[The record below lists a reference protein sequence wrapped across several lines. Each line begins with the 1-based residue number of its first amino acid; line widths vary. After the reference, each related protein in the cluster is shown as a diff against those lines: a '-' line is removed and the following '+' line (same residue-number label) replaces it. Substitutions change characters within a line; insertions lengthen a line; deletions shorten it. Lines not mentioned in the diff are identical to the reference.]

1 MAVPKAM
8 FMEFLA
14 STLRAKITGS
24 AGTGTITITGF
35 GTPGTTRAAM
45 QVMEVVGAKRIRQTK
60 IGTTTATTPSIT
72 LDYTPLSSS
81 LVIGAIGLYGVTIPP
96 GTNFTE
102 ISENNAN
109 RALQSEYDL
118 TNATTTV
125 DWNLGASTLCAMAAI
140 EVTDE

>member
-1 MAVPKAM
+1 MT
-8 FMEFLA
+8 E
-14 STLRAKITGS
+14 LRRNILTDWTTDPVHGFWVNDPLWTPPADGDPVSSWRNGGTAGGEATSSGS
-24 AGTGTITITGF
+24 SRPTY
-35 GTPGTTRAAM
+35 RA
-45 QVMEVVGAKRIRQTK
+45 EVA
-60 IGTTTATTPSIT
+60 
-72 LDYTPLSSS
+72 S
-81 LVIGAIGLYGVTIPP
+81 LVVGAIGLYGVTIPP

-125 DWNLGASTLCAMAAI
+125 SWNLGASTLCCMAAI